1 MFKKGQK
8 LPPAPKPITVEQV
21 LSDLETFA
29 VPKSEIIPNTRSL
42 PSPNDPDYE
51 QEWWKMF
58 ETFMGDLELLKRLQE
73 TLDVTKARLTE
84 RRAVIGKQIDKLERE
99 MGKQK
104 TVIDGVLREL

>member
-1 MFKKGQK
+1 
-8 LPPAPKPITVEQV
+8 
-21 LSDLETFA
+21 
-29 VPKSEIIPNTRSL
+29 
-42 PSPNDPDYE
+42 
-51 QEWWKMF
+51 MF

>member
-1 MFKKGQK
+1 
-8 LPPAPKPITVEQV
+8 
-21 LSDLETFA
+21 
-29 VPKSEIIPNTRSL
+29 
-42 PSPNDPDYE
+42 
-51 QEWWKMF
+51 MF
-58 ETFMGDLELLKRLQE
+58 ETFMGDLEQLKRLQE